1 VSEPVDVIVL
11 GGGPAGYAGA
21 LRCVD
26 IGLTAILI
34 EERDVGG
41 TCLHRGCVPTR
52 ATLQAASIADA
63 AGRPAERWG
72 VMAKFDGIE
81 ISRMAAT
88 RDDIVHRNHR
98 AVESHLARSG
108 TQVIAGSGHIEGPRT
123 VRVGTDV
130 LEARRALVVATG
142 SSPLVLAG
150 LEPDGAR
157 VLNSD
162 QTLGIERVPRSVA
175 IVGGGAIGAEF
186 SQIWSSF
193 GAEVTLIEKE
203 QQLVPMEDA
212 DVGRALERALRRHRI
227 RALVSSTVADVEMR
241 SDSIDLTLST
251 PAGQKSLAVEMVIV
265 AAGRVPRTG
274 GSGLAEI
281 GVLLEDGFVVPVDW
295 NSLETNVDGVYAA
308 GDVLPLPSQARAH
321 VAFAEGRLVAE
332 AIAGLGGPGLDYR
345 GIPRVTHGLVE
356 TACVGLSEE
365 EARAAGTDVE
375 VTTVQIG
382 AVAKGLM
389 LGEGGMAKVVT
400 EREGAV
406 LGIHLVGPQVVELIG
421 EAAAIVDFEATPD
434 DVASLVHPHPTLSEM
449 LGEIHMALA
458 GRPLHLR

>member
-1 VSEPVDVIVL
+1 MTEPLDVVVL

-21 LRCVD
+21 LRCAD
-26 IGLTAILI
+26 LGLTVAIV
-34 EERDVGG
+34 EDRDVGG

-72 VMAKFDGIE
+72 VLAKFDGVDLP
-81 ISRMAAT
+81 RLAAT
-88 RDDIVHRNHR
+88 RDDIVGRNHR
-98 AVESHLARSG
+98 AVVSHLERAG
-108 TQVIAGSGHIEGPRT
+108 VEVIAGSGYIERPRT
-123 VRVGTDV
+123 VRVGNDHIESQRGV
-130 LEARRALVVATG
+130 VVATG
-142 SSPLVLAG
+142 SSPLVLPG
-150 LEPDGAR
+150 LEPDGVAI
-157 VLNSD
+157 LDSD

-203 QQLVPMEDA
+203 QRLVPMEDA
-212 DVGRALERALRRHRI
+212 DVGRALERALRRHGI
-227 RALVSSTVADVEMR
+227 RTFVDSTVTDMNVRTGVVE
-241 SDSIDLTLST
+241 LTLTT
-251 PAGQKSLAVEMVIV
+251 PAGPTPLQVEMVIV
-265 AAGRVPRTG
+265 AAGRVPRTE
-274 GSGLAEI
+274 GSGLAEA
-281 GVLLEDGFVVPVDW
+281 GVALEEGFVVPADW
-295 NSLETNVDGVYAA
+295 NSLETNVAGVYAA

-321 VAFAEGRLVAE
+321 VAYAEGRLVAE
-332 AIAGLGGPGLDYR
+332 ALAEKGGPGLDYR

-365 EARAAGTDVE
+365 EARAAGADVE
-375 VTTVQIG
+375 VMAAQIG

-389 LGEGGMAKVVT
+389 LGEAGMAKVVT
-400 EREGAV
+400 EREGPV

-421 EAAAIVDFEATPD
+421 EATAIVDFEATPD
-434 DVASLVHPHPTLSEM
+434 DVASLIHPHPSLSEM
-449 LGEIHMALA
+449 LAEVHLALA

>member
-1 VSEPVDVIVL
+1 
-11 GGGPAGYAGA
+11 
-21 LRCVD
+21 
-26 IGLTAILI
+26 
-34 EERDVGG
+34 
-41 TCLHRGCVPTR
+41 
-52 ATLQAASIADA
+52 
-63 AGRPAERWG
+63 
-72 VMAKFDGIE
+72 
-81 ISRMAAT
+81 
-88 RDDIVHRNHR
+88 
-98 AVESHLARSG
+98 
-108 TQVIAGSGHIEGPRT
+108 
-123 VRVGTDV
+123 
-130 LEARRALVVATG
+130 
-142 SSPLVLAG
+142 
-150 LEPDGAR
+150 
-157 VLNSD
+157 
-162 QTLGIERVPRSVA
+162 
-175 IVGGGAIGAEF
+175 
-186 SQIWSSF
+186 
-193 GAEVTLIEKE
+193 
-203 QQLVPMEDA
+203 
-212 DVGRALERALRRHRI
+212 
-227 RALVSSTVADVEMR
+227 VSSTVADVEMR

-281 GVLLEDGFVVPVDW
+281 GVLLEDGFVVPADW